1 MDDSAR
7 PAPPG
12 EDLSALSPLH
22 VGLPLRTLSGGKA
35 RLGGVLDAEER
46 EELILGLL
54 RHTLSVLRDWPP
66 CERIHVVSPDPRIL
80 ELLLE
85 ETGADPPGGSPWPVV
100 CAHRQTEGGL
110 NQAVASLMRTARESG
125 AGSLLVLPGD
135 LPNVT
140 PAALDRFLM
149 AADAAMAAASG
160 GTLVAIVP
168 AEARNGT
175 NALLLR
181 PVDVIAPAFGPGSF
195 EAHLRAAAA
204 ADAAVQVVDD
214 PDLGFDLDTP
224 DDLDRLDPERSRH
237 LIGLGQQAAAWL
249 LR

>member
-12 EDLSALSPLH
+12 EDLSALAPLH
-22 VGLPLRTLSGGKA
+22 VGLPLRTLTGGKA

-66 CERIHVVSPDPRIL
+66 CEQIHVVSPDPRIL
-80 ELLLE
+80 DLVPG
-85 ETGADPPGGSPWPVV
+85 ETGADPAGDTPRPVV
-100 CAHRQTEGGL
+100 STLRQTVGGL
-110 NQAVASLMRTARESG
+110 NEAVTSLMRAARQNG
-125 AGSLLVLPGD
+125 AASLLVLPGD
-135 LPNVT
+135 LPNVS
-140 PAALDRFLM
+140 PAALDRLLM
-149 AADAAMAAASG
+149 AADAALTAASG
-160 GTLVAIVP
+160 GTLVTIAP
-168 AEARNGT
+168 SDARNGT

-181 PVDVIAPAFGPGSF
+181 PVDVIVPAFGTDSF

-204 ADAAVQVVDD
+204 VDAAVQVVDD

-224 DDLDRLDPERSRH
+224 DDLDRLDPERSRD
-237 LIGLGQQAAAWL
+237 LLRLGQEVVAWL
-249 LR
+249 AR